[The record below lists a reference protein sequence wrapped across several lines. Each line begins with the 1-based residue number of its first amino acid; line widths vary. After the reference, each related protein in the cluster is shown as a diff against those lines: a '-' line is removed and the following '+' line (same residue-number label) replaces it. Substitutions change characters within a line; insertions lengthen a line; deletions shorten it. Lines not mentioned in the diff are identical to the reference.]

1 MGGKE
6 KEPLPAAGG
15 FLYLESTSMPPAV
28 DTEQATLLYI
38 YGAAAFSCLFIILMV
53 VVDVGGPMSDRETL
67 RTA

>member
-38 YGAAAFSCLFIILMV
+38 YGAAAFSIIM
-53 VVDVGGPMSDRETL
+53 RF
-67 RTA
+67 